1 MRLRYV
7 VSLFAVAALAV
18 ASPALAD
25 TGFFASLD
33 GLQEVGPN
41 ASPGTGTATLVLDNA
56 QANLSYVVTY
66 TGLTAA
72 RTAAHIHG
80 PAAPGVNAGVLH
92 GLLNQTGTTSGSA
105 NGVWALSATN
115 VGQLFS
121 GLLYVNIHTS
131 NFPGGEIRGQI
142 NGAPTASR
150 ATTWGRLKKLYQ

>member
-7 VSLFAVAALAV
+7 VVLAVAALAF

-25 TGFFASLD
+25 TGFSASLD

-41 ASPGTGTATLVLDNA
+41 ASPGTGSATLVLDNA

-66 TGLTAA
+66 SGLTAA

-105 NGVWALSATN
+105 NGVWAIPAA
-115 VGQLFS
+115 QLPNLFN
-121 GLLYVNIHTS
+121 GLMYLNIHTG